1 MNGST
6 APEEM
11 GDGGPMLPPE
21 VETEVLDT
29 AKEAGDTAKV
39 TKETAGAAK
48 KAAAEAKSAGTLEA
62 AGKATDAALAAE
74 KAAEKAEAAAAK
86 ADAAAAKARATV
98 VPKSARFRD
107 SGRFLL
113 KGFYDFR
120 QNIKRTWLI
129 IAGFIVYLLAS
140 TTALY
145 WFLKVPAQVHSWVQA
160 LHNTWL
166 SMSTAGE
173 LGSKSSEFVWAL
185 GVLNLLVGLLF
196 FGFIV
201 WLVTTSLYQ
210 SPAKT

>member
-11 GDGGPMLPPE
+11 GGGGPMLPPG
-21 VETEVLDT
+21 VEAEVLDT
-29 AKEAGDTAKV
+29 AKAAGETAKV
-39 TKETAGAAK
+39 TRETAETAK
-48 KAAAEAKSAGTLEA
+48 KAAAEAKSAGALEA

-86 ADAAAAKARATV
+86 ARATV
-98 VPKSARFRD
+98 VPKSAKFRD
-107 SGRFLL
+107 SGRFLQ

-120 QNIKRTWLI
+120 QNIKRTWI
-129 IAGFIVYLLAS
+129 IIVGFIVYLLAS

-173 LGSKSSEFVWAL
+173 LRSKSSEFVWAL

-210 SPAKT
+210 APDRQNGSTAH